1 MKKSALAWGLIL
13 LIGILLA
20 TIGCSKKSSNE
31 KIIFG
36 IGPSTDAEKTN
47 YKIEVISK
55 YFSEKLGVEVG
66 HILVTNA
73 NAMIEAMRANKIDVG
88 AGGPFTY
95 LVAAKKAG
103 AEAIITTQTP
113 NGETDYY
120 RALLITQKDSPIN
133 SMEDL
138 KKYAKDITLSW
149 AYPTSA
155 SGHLVPRYYL
165 QKLGIYATD
174 FKEVFTSTDHTSA
187 IFTAISGKVDVAA
200 VYKSG
205 IEKFIRDGRITEDDF
220 KIIWE
225 SESLLPSPT
234 FVRSDLPEELKKKIQ
249 DAYLTMRED
258 SPEAWSVFLGQYS
271 FPVEYRAVSDK
282 DYDYFRHMA
291 SEIEDLKLFE

>member
-1 MKKSALAWGLIL
+1 MKKTVLLLYRIL
-13 LIGILLA
+13 LVFVVIS
-20 TIGCSKKSSNE
+20 GCSTKQDGE

-36 IGPSTDAEKTN
+36 IGPSTDAEKTD

-66 HILVTNA
+66 HILVTNP
-73 NAMIEAMRANKIDVG
+73 NAMIEAMRSKKVDVG

-95 LVAAKKAG
+95 LVASKKAG
-103 AEAIITTQTP
+103 AEAIITTQSP
-113 NGETDYY
+113 DGETDYY
-120 RALLITQKDSPIN
+120 RSVLITQKDSPIN

-138 KKYAKDITLSW
+138 KEQAKNLTLSW

-165 QKLGIYATD
+165 QKHGIYADD

-205 IEKFIRDGRITEDDF
+205 LQKFIRDGRIKESDF

-234 FVRSDLPEELKKKIQ
+234 FVRGDIKKSLKKKIQ
-249 DAYLTMRED
+249 DAYLSMRED
-258 SPEAWSVFLGQYS
+258 SPEAYEVFLGQYT
-271 FPVEYRAVSDK
+271 FPVEYRAVSDE
-282 DYDYFRHMA
+282 DYNYFRDMA
-291 SEIEDLKLFE
+291 AEIEGLEIFE

>member
-1 MKKSALAWGLIL
+1 MKNKILTFVFALISLFL
-13 LIGILLA
+13 LNIS
-20 TIGCSKKSSNE
+20 CSNKKENN

-36 IGPSTDAEKTN
+36 IGPSTDAERTE
-47 YKIEVISK
+47 YRIEVISN
-55 YFSEKLGVEVG
+55 YFSEKLGMEVG
-66 HILVTNA
+66 HVLVTNA
-73 NAMIEAMRANKIDVG
+73 NAMIEAMRSKKIDVG
-88 AGGPFTY
+88 SGGPFSY

-113 NGETDYY
+113 DGETDYY
-120 RALLITQKDSPIN
+120 RSLLITQKDSPIN
-133 SMEDL
+133 SMDDL
-138 KKYAKDITLSW
+138 KKHVKKLTLSW

-165 QKLGIYATD
+165 QKNGIYPEN

-205 IEKFIRDGRITEDDF
+205 IEKFLRDGRITTDDF

-234 FVRSDLPEELKKKIQ
+234 FVRSDLPEDLKQKIQ
-249 DAYLTMRED
+249 QAYLTMEQD
-258 SPEAWSVFLGQYS
+258 SPEAWEVFLGQYS
-271 FPVEYRAVSDK
+271 FPVEYRAVSDQ
-282 DYDYFRHMA
+282 DYDYFRKMA
-291 SEIEDLKLFE
+291 SEIEDLKMFE